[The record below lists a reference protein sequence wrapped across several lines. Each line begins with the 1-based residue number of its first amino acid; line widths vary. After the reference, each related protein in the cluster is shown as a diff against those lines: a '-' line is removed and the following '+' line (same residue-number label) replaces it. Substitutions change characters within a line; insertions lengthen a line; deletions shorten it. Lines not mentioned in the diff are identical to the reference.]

1 LIISAALFFSPHQL
15 HPTSLNLCA
24 VLFPFLGGVQMKQ
37 MKLEARSQDAGPGS
51 GMNAKVQ
58 NYEKSLGA
66 LKADFQRAKEKEDK
80 EALMGGGAVSR
91 CAVEREEGRE
101 EADGLF
107 VCVACGRARRR
118 STGNGCSTPTT
129 STCLTHMT

>member
-1 LIISAALFFSPHQL
+1 
-15 HPTSLNLCA
+15 
-24 VLFPFLGGVQMKQ
+24 MKQ

-91 CAVEREEGRE
+91 
-101 EADGLF
+101 
-107 VCVACGRARRR
+107 
-118 STGNGCSTPTT
+118 
-129 STCLTHMT
+129 